1 MNEETTIHTADR
13 PDDPYTRILN
23 STIRDVR
30 LSFKARGILTFML
43 GQPKNWETRIGWI
56 EEQTSEGRESIRSA
70 FQELERFGY
79 LTREVR
85 RDAAGLHLG
94 YFWRWYEIPL
104 TASGKP
110 SPDNQRQA
118 ASRLPSR
125 TKEIPEQKKE
135 DESSSQAR
143 VATPPRNQNAITPNA
158 LKTLWNTLVPS
169 LNPLREVSA
178 KHLRAA
184 KARGNESKLA
194 EVFTMVEAS
203 DFLSGRGERS
213 SHTGWKC
220 TLDWVLKPDKFTNI
234 VNGDYNTNK
243 PTTNSHRSDSANAP
257 GRYD

>member
-1 MNEETTIHTADR
+1 MNVLFVHSSIDDAGLSPYAFRAYCHLARRANRVNKAWPGMSSMGRVCGFSESTAKR
-13 PDDPYTRILN
+13 AVKELEVFGMVVVER
-23 STIRDVR
+23 SKGGRDTNR
-30 LSFKARGILTFML
+30 YILTS
-43 GQPKNWETRIGWI
+43 PSKWRISGGFLLDPVPND
-56 EEQTSEGRESIRSA
+56 TSEGSQRTTKVL
-70 FQELERFGY
+70 QEGNPE
-79 LTREVR
+79 EEEQ
-85 RDAAGLHLG
+85 A
-94 YFWRWYEIPL
+94 PL
-104 TASGKP
+104 PPPAP
-110 SPDNQRQA
+110 
-118 ASRLPSR
+118 
-125 TKEIPEQKKE
+125 
-135 DESSSQAR
+135 R
-143 VATPPRNQNAITPNA
+143 VATAPHNPNAITPSR

-220 TLDWVLKPDKFTNI
+220 TLDWVLKPDKFANI